1 MTIFFLIIF
10 AGVIWLAGYMLNSWV
25 TIHALAVAAGAE
37 WSIQGVGWDGLWPL
51 LSVGLV
57 AGVAVG
63 VAVGLVVS
71 GKIAEAI
78 ASGKDAALDTAR
90 ADLAKREQA
99 LTHRII
105 ESTKDA
111 NDKALKYAAETNQ
124 SEEKLLRAQRK
135 QRIIE
140 GRLKGA
146 QQKAARLKK
155 AQARL
160 TSV

>member
-1 MTIFFLIIF
+1 MTIFLLIIF
-10 AGVIWLAGYMLNSWV
+10 AGVVWLAGYMLHSWV
-25 TIHALAVAAGAE
+25 TAHALAVAVGAE
-37 WSIQGVGWDGLWPL
+37 WSIQAVGWAGLWPL
-51 LSVGLV
+51 LSVGLL
-57 AGVAVG
+57 AGVAMG

-78 ASGKDAALDTAR
+78 ASGKDAALETAR

-99 LTHRII
+99 LTQRVIH
-105 ESTKDA
+105 STKEA
-111 NDKALKYAAETNQ
+111 NDRALKYAAETNQ
-124 SEEKLLRAQRK
+124 AEEKLLRAQRK